1 MNIYSNVTELV
12 GHTPIVELQKIAKA
26 EGIKARIFAKLENYN
41 PTGSMK
47 DRVALAMIRD
57 AEASGKLTAGGTIIE
72 PTSGNT
78 GIGLAAIGA
87 YLGYKVIIVM
97 PDSMSVERRKLMQIY
112 GAELVLTPGAKGMSG
127 AIAKAN
133 EFVAEMDNAIVAG
146 QFDNPA
152 NPKAHYDVTGPE
164 IWAQMDGKVDALVAG
179 VGTGGS
185 LSGNGVAGQFDNPA
199 NPKAHYDVTGPEIW
213 AQMDGKV
220 DALVAGVGTGGSL
233 SGNGRYLKDQRAD
246 IQVIAVEPKASAVLS
261 GGQAGP
267 HALQGIGAG
276 FVPGALDTEVYD
288 EVMPIANED
297 ALAMVGRLAR
307 EEGLFMGIS
316 SAAALLGALQWAK
329 RDENEG
335 KNVVVLLPDTGMRY
349 LSTEGIFE

>member
-112 GAELVLTPGAKGMSG
+112 GAELVLTPGAQGMSG

-133 EFVAEMDNAIVAG
+133 ELVAEMDNAI
-146 QFDNPA
+146 
-152 NPKAHYDVTGPE
+152 
-164 IWAQMDGKVDALVAG
+164 
-179 VGTGGS
+179 
-185 LSGNGVAGQFDNPA
+185 VAGQFDNPA

-288 EVMPIANED
+288 EVMPIANKD

-307 EEGLFMGIS
+307 KEGLFMGIS

>member
-112 GAELVLTPGAKGMSG
+112 GAELVLTPGAQGMSG

-133 EFVAEMDNAIVAG
+133 ELVAEMDNAIVAG

-164 IWAQMDGKVDALVAG
+164 IWAQMDGKV
-179 VGTGGS
+179 
-185 LSGNGVAGQFDNPA
+185 N
-199 NPKAHYDVTGPEIW
+199 
-213 AQMDGKV
+213 
-220 DALVAGVGTGGSL
+220 ALVAGVGTGGSL

-329 RDENEG
+329 HDENEG

>member
-164 IWAQMDGKVDALVAG
+164 IWV
-179 VGTGGS
+179 
-185 LSGNGVAGQFDNPA
+185 
-199 NPKAHYDVTGPEIW
+199 
-213 AQMDGKV
+213 QMDGKV

-329 RDENEG
+329 HDENEG

>member
-1 MNIYSNVTELV
+1 MNIYRNITELV
-12 GHTPIVELQKIAKA
+12 GHTPIVELQKIAEA
-26 EGIKARIFAKLENYN
+26 EGVQAHIFAKLENYN

-112 GAELVLTPGAKGMSG
+112 GAELVLTPGAQGMSG

-133 EFVAEMDNAIVAG
+133 ELVAEMDNAI
-146 QFDNPA
+146 
-152 NPKAHYDVTGPE
+152 
-164 IWAQMDGKVDALVAG
+164 
-179 VGTGGS
+179 
-185 LSGNGVAGQFDNPA
+185 VAGQFDNPA

-267 HALQGIGAG
+267 HALQGSGAG

>member
-112 GAELVLTPGAKGMSG
+112 GAELVLTPGAQGMSG

-133 EFVAEMDNAIVAG
+133 ELVAEMDNAI
-146 QFDNPA
+146 
-152 NPKAHYDVTGPE
+152 
-164 IWAQMDGKVDALVAG
+164 
-179 VGTGGS
+179 
-185 LSGNGVAGQFDNPA
+185 VAGQFDNPA

-297 ALAMVGRLAR
+297 ALAVVGRLAR

>member
-112 GAELVLTPGAKGMSG
+112 GAELVLTPGAQGMSG

-133 EFVAEMDNAIVAG
+133 ELVAEMDNAIVAG

-164 IWAQMDGKVDALVAG
+164 IWAQMDGKV
-179 VGTGGS
+179 
-185 LSGNGVAGQFDNPA
+185 N
-199 NPKAHYDVTGPEIW
+199 
-213 AQMDGKV
+213 
-220 DALVAGVGTGGSL
+220 ALVAGVGTGGSL

-297 ALAMVGRLAR
+297 ALVMVGRLAR

>member
-1 MNIYSNVTELV
+1 MNIYGNITELV
-12 GHTPIVELQKIAKA
+12 GHTPIVELKKIVES
-26 EGIKARIFAKLENYN
+26 EGVQAHIFAKLENYN

-57 AEASGKLTAGGTIIE
+57 AEVSGKLSAGGTIIE

-112 GAELVLTPGAKGMSG
+112 GAELVLTPGASGMSG
-127 AIAKAN
+127 AIARAN
-133 EFVAEMDNAIVAG
+133 ELVAEMDNAIVAG

-152 NPKAHYDVTGPE
+152 NPKVHYNVTGPE
-164 IWAQMDGKVDALVAG
+164 IWEQMEGKVDA
-179 VGTGGS
+179 
-185 LSGNGVAGQFDNPA
+185 F
-199 NPKAHYDVTGPEIW
+199 I
-213 AQMDGKV
+213 
-220 DALVAGVGTGGSL
+220 AGVGTGGSL
-233 SGNGRYLKDQRAD
+233 SGNGRYFKEKRAD
-246 IQVIAVEPKASAVLS
+246 IQVIAIEPQASAVLS
-261 GGQAGP
+261 GGKAGP

-276 FVPGALDTEVYD
+276 FVPGALDTDVYD
-288 EVMPIANED
+288 EVMSIANED
-297 ALAMVGRLAR
+297 ALDMVGRLAR

-316 SAAALLGALQWAK
+316 SAAALLGALAWAK
-329 RDENEG
+329 RDENKG

-349 LSTEGIFE
+349 LSTEGIFD

>member
-133 EFVAEMDNAIVAG
+133 ELVAEMDNAI
-146 QFDNPA
+146 
-152 NPKAHYDVTGPE
+152 
-164 IWAQMDGKVDALVAG
+164 
-179 VGTGGS
+179 
-185 LSGNGVAGQFDNPA
+185 VAGQFDNPA

-335 KNVVVLLPDTGMRY
+335 KNVVVLLPDTGMRD

>member
-112 GAELVLTPGAKGMSG
+112 GAELVLTPGAQGMSG

-164 IWAQMDGKVDALVAG
+164 IWAQMDGKV
-179 VGTGGS
+179 
-185 LSGNGVAGQFDNPA
+185 N
-199 NPKAHYDVTGPEIW
+199 
-213 AQMDGKV
+213 
-220 DALVAGVGTGGSL
+220 ALVAGVGTGGSL

>member
-185 LSGNGVAGQFDNPA
+185 LSGNG
-199 NPKAHYDVTGPEIW
+199 
-213 AQMDGKV
+213 
-220 DALVAGVGTGGSL
+220 
-233 SGNGRYLKDQRAD
+233 RYLKDQRAD

-329 RDENEG
+329 HDENEG

>member
-26 EGIKARIFAKLENYN
+26 EGIKAHIFAKLENYN

-133 EFVAEMDNAIVAG
+133 EFVAEMDNAI
-146 QFDNPA
+146 
-152 NPKAHYDVTGPE
+152 
-164 IWAQMDGKVDALVAG
+164 
-179 VGTGGS
+179 
-185 LSGNGVAGQFDNPA
+185 VAGQFDNPA

>member
-26 EGIKARIFAKLENYN
+26 EGIKAHIFAKLENYN

-133 EFVAEMDNAIVAG
+133 ELVAEMDNAI
-146 QFDNPA
+146 
-152 NPKAHYDVTGPE
+152 
-164 IWAQMDGKVDALVAG
+164 
-179 VGTGGS
+179 
-185 LSGNGVAGQFDNPA
+185 VAGQFDNPA

>member
-1 MNIYSNVTELV
+1 MNIYSNITELV
-12 GHTPIVELQKIAKA
+12 GHTPIVELQKIAQA
-26 EGIKARIFAKLENYN
+26 EGAQARIFAKLENYN

-57 AEASGKLTAGGTIIE
+57 AEESGKLTQGGTIIE

-133 EFVAEMDNAIVAG
+133 ELVTEMDNAIIAG

-164 IWAQMDGKVDALVAG
+164 IWAQMDG
-179 VGTGGS
+179 
-185 LSGNGVAGQFDNPA
+185 Q
-199 NPKAHYDVTGPEIW
+199 
-213 AQMDGKV
+213 V

-288 EVMPIANED
+288 EVVPIANE
-297 ALAMVGRLAR
+297 AAWAMVGRLAR

-316 SAAALLGALQWAK
+316 SAAALLAALEWAK
-329 RDENEG
+329 RDENKG
-335 KNVVVLLPDTGMRY
+335 KNIVVLLPDTGMRY
-349 LSTEGIFE
+349 LSTEEIFQ

>member
-133 EFVAEMDNAIVAG
+133 ELVAEMDNAI
-146 QFDNPA
+146 
-152 NPKAHYDVTGPE
+152 
-164 IWAQMDGKVDALVAG
+164 
-179 VGTGGS
+179 
-185 LSGNGVAGQFDNPA
+185 VAGQFDNPA

-267 HALQGIGAG
+267 HDLQGIGAG

>member
-112 GAELVLTPGAKGMSG
+112 GAELVLTPGAQGMSG

-164 IWAQMDGKVDALVAG
+164 IWAQMDGKV
-179 VGTGGS
+179 
-185 LSGNGVAGQFDNPA
+185 N
-199 NPKAHYDVTGPEIW
+199 
-213 AQMDGKV
+213 
-220 DALVAGVGTGGSL
+220 ALVAGVGTGGSL

-297 ALAMVGRLAR
+297 ALVMVGRLAR

-329 RDENEG
+329 HDENEG

>member
-185 LSGNGVAGQFDNPA
+185 LSGNG
-199 NPKAHYDVTGPEIW
+199 
-213 AQMDGKV
+213 
-220 DALVAGVGTGGSL
+220 
-233 SGNGRYLKDQRAD
+233 RYLKDQRAD

-288 EVMPIANED
+288 EVMLIANED

>member
-112 GAELVLTPGAKGMSG
+112 GAELVLTPGAQGMSG

-133 EFVAEMDNAIVAG
+133 EFVAEMDNAI
-146 QFDNPA
+146 
-152 NPKAHYDVTGPE
+152 
-164 IWAQMDGKVDALVAG
+164 
-179 VGTGGS
+179 
-185 LSGNGVAGQFDNPA
+185 VAGQFDNPA

-316 SAAALLGALQWAK
+316 SAAALLGALQWSK

-349 LSTEGIFE
+349 LSTGGIFE

>member
-47 DRVALAMIRD
+47 ARVALAMIRD

-133 EFVAEMDNAIVAG
+133 ELVAEMDNAI
-146 QFDNPA
+146 
-152 NPKAHYDVTGPE
+152 
-164 IWAQMDGKVDALVAG
+164 
-179 VGTGGS
+179 
-185 LSGNGVAGQFDNPA
+185 VAGQFDNPA